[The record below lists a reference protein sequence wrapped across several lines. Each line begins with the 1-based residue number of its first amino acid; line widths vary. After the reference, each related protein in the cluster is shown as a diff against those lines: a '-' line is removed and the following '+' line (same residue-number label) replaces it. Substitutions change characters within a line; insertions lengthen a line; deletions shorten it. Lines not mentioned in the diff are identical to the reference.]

1 MIYDG
6 FIFRDEIDLIEMR
19 LEYLNDYV
27 DVFVIVESNKTFT
40 NQDKP
45 FYFEQN
51 IQRFEK
57 WKHKIRYIQMSPNT
71 DGLDFSKKDE
81 KYNPNS
87 AAWQIEYQQRDA
99 IALGL
104 YDLKDE
110 DLVMVS
116 DLDEFPDPKEL
127 TKGHSDVCFNAQ
139 LYYYYVNMKATRGA
153 FVETFQSTRMCNGKL
168 FKEKYLSSSQKIRN
182 TRSSV
187 SILNAGWHFSYLGG
201 KETIKKKIKS
211 FSHTE
216 YNSERYYSDENI
228 DKGLDTGKDL
238 FDRGTVYKLVDPKQ
252 DLPSDLYNVVS
263 RYEGFIKK

>member
-27 DVFVIVESNKTFT
+27 DVFIIVESNKTFS

-45 FYFEQN
+45 YYFEQN
-51 IQRFEK
+51 LQRFEK
-57 WKHKIRYIQMSPNT
+57 WKHKIRYIQMSPDT

-81 KYNPNS
+81 NFNPNS
-87 AAWQIEYQQRDA
+87 AAWQIEYQQRNA

-104 YDLKDE
+104 HDLNDE
-110 DLVMVS
+110 DLVIVS

-127 TKGHSDVCFNAQ
+127 TKGHSDVSFRMPV
-139 LYYYYVNMKATRGA
+139 YYYYVNMKAARG
-153 FVETFQSTRMCNGKL
+153 FGESILTTRMCNGKL
-168 FKEKYLSSSQKIRN
+168 FKEKYSSSPQEMRN

-187 SILNAGWHFSYLGG
+187 PILNSGWHFSFLGG

-228 DKGLDTGKDL
+228 DKSLDVGKDI
-238 FDRGTVYKLVDPKQ
+238 FDRGIVYELVDPKQ

-263 RYEGFIKK
+263 RYDGFIKK